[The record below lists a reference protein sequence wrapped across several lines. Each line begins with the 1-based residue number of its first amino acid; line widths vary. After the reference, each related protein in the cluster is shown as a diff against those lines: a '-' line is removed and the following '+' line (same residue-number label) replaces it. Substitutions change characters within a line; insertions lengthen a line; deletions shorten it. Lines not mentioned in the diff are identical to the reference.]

1 MVLLCS
7 PYFALNSVHL
17 SMLVT
22 QEWKVI
28 ESSNYV
34 EIFPIIQVTV
44 CSFERERVMVNVTM
58 VNVTRPHKAHAQN
71 LT

>member
-1 MVLLCS
+1 
-7 PYFALNSVHL
+7 
-17 SMLVT
+17 MLVT